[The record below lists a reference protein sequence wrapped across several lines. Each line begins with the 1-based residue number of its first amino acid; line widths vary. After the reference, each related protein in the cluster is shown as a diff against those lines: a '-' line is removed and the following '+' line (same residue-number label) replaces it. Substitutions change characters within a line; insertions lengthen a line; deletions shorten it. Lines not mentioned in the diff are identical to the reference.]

1 MQAVEILDIKQFMH
15 VLLQTPFFDSYDL
28 VSATIRTDMD
38 YEING
43 KWNHSFFDE
52 AEIDSN
58 KLSDHTYLPW
68 QLAKDKILMLIRG
81 KKTPTV
87 MKLVFKLNNNALSTM
102 LNDSAH
108 NNNPGDIEGVYLN
121 ILFQEQKLNIT
132 CSVSYKIFSLD
143 KSLEQE
149 IWNNLIESLKS
160 NNVSSQ

>member
-43 KWNHSFFDE
+43 KWNHLFFDE
-52 AEIDSN
+52 TEVENN

-68 QLAKDKILMLIRG
+68 HMAKDKVLMLIRG

-87 MKLVFKLNNNALSTM
+87 MKLVFKLNDHALSEVLET
-102 LNDSAH
+102 SAGNH
-108 NNNPGDIEGVYLN
+108 NPGDIDDV
-121 ILFQEQKLNIT
+121 
-132 CSVSYKIFSLD
+132 
-143 KSLEQE
+143 
-149 IWNNLIESLKS
+149 
-160 NNVSSQ
+160 